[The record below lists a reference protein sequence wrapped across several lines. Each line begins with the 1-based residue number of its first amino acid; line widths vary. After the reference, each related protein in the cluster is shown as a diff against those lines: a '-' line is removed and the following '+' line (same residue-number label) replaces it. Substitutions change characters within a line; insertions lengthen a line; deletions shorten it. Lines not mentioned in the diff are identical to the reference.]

1 MWLCFLRLLAE
12 EQEGTKRQKKK
23 SEKILKRVHDQVEQE
38 REKVLDLQRQLQPM
52 KKEKETLLIRYISN
66 KRLV

>member
-12 EQEGTKRQKKK
+12 EQEGTKRQKQKSKK
-23 SEKILKRVHDQVEQE
+23 NLKRVHDQVKQE

>member
-1 MWLCFLRLLAE
+1 MAFCFLRLRAQ

-23 SEKILKRVHDQVEQE
+23 SKKDLKRIHDQVEQE
-38 REKVLDLQRQLQPM
+38 RGKVRDLQRQLQPM
-52 KKEKETLLIRYISN
+52 KKEKENLLTRYISN

>member
-12 EQEGTKRQKKK
+12 EQEGTKRQKQK
-23 SEKILKRVHDQVEQE
+23 SKKILKRVHDQVEQE

>member
-23 SEKILKRVHDQVEQE
+23 SKKILKRVHDQVEQE

>member
-38 REKVLDLQRQLQPM
+38 RKKVLDLQRQLQPM

>member
-12 EQEGTKRQKKK
+12 EQEGTKRQKQK
-23 SEKILKRVHDQVEQE
+23 SKKILKRVHDQVEQE

-66 KRLV
+66 KD

>member
-23 SEKILKRVHDQVEQE
+23 SEKNLKRVHDQVEQE
-38 REKVLDLQRQLQPM
+38 RKKVLDLQRQLQPM

>member
-12 EQEGTKRQKKK
+12 EQEGTIRQKKK
-23 SEKILKRVHDQVEQE
+23 SKKDLKRVHVQVEQE
-38 REKVLDLQRQLQPM
+38 REKVLDLQRQLQPI

-66 KRLV
+66 KD

>member
-12 EQEGTKRQKKK
+12 EQEGTIRQKKK
-23 SEKILKRVHDQVEQE
+23 SKKELKRLHVQVEQE
-38 REKVLDLQRQLQPM
+38 RDKVLDIQRQLQPM

-66 KRLV
+66 KD

>member
-12 EQEGTKRQKKK
+12 EQEGTKRQKQTSK
-23 SEKILKRVHDQVEQE
+23 KILKRVHDQVEQE

>member
-12 EQEGTKRQKKK
+12 EQEGTKRQKKM

-38 REKVLDLQRQLQPM
+38 REKVLDLQCQLQPM

>member
-12 EQEGTKRQKKK
+12 EQEGTKRQKKM

>member
-23 SEKILKRVHDQVEQE
+23 SKKDLKRVHVQVEQE
-38 REKVLDLQRQLQPM
+38 REKVRDLQRQIQPI
-52 KKEKETLLIRYISN
+52 KKEKENLLTRYISN